1 MKKGEIVFFAICV
14 AFFGFM
20 FYEGLDLAGQGRAG
34 EIGSGLWPLLAI
46 GASALF
52 SVALLISS
60 VKKFRGEGTAEDR
73 TPEAIAEKK
82 KQRLIVALSV
92 VCFLIY
98 MVVIPWV
105 GFILSTLIYI
115 PAFALAL
122 GERRKWV
129 LFISPFLLTAIIVAV
144 FAKFI
149 TIPFPKGV
157 GIFAEFSRLFY

>member
-1 MKKGEIVFFAICV
+1 MKRGEIVFFAVCV

-20 FYEGLDLAGQGRAG
+20 FHEGLDLATHGRSG
-34 EIGSGLWPLLAI
+34 EIGSGLWPLIAL
-46 GASALF
+46 GASALL

-60 VKKFRGEGTAEDR
+60 VKKFRREAETGDLA
-73 TPEAIAEKK
+73 PEAIAERK
-82 KQRLIVALSV
+82 RRRITVTLSV
-92 VCFLIY
+92 VCFLAY
-98 MVVIPWV
+98 MVVTPLI
-105 GFILSTLIYI
+105 GFILSTLLYI

-144 FAKFI
+144 FARFI

-157 GIFAEFSRLFY
+157 GVFAEFSRLFY